1 MNIRKIIREELNTLS
16 DSFYL
21 IVSDDENFIYGT
33 SKLGGKSFQPVGDF
47 NAEAILRSRY
57 NSENEALDQ
66 ISWNKHYENDSK
78 IGGSLTTAGK
88 IANNFL
94 KYNPKIVPVDFILNK
109 RDQNFPM
116 MESEMDDFGWVK
128 EVNPFQPG
136 KFFDED
142 DICFESNNTC
152 KVNINKDD
160 ITFVIN
166 WDDWV
171 NWTELD
177 DDSTWYVEPLLYHG
191 TDYAGGGDYYEFD
204 SDEFNYSGYHI
215 TNPQKERF
223 QKILDFT
230 TKGKEKIGD
239 FINNDNMWGLEEAL
253 RYPRLIDLLE
263 NLSSDYLNE
272 LGYTVQ
278 KNRWLSLGV
287 VMEDSIKKSGA
298 DWDLY
303 GGNLKI
309 SVPMEVVWKWYGSG
323 VENLSDLLIKV
334 SEPITDQAWYD
345 WFYEE
350 WDTSGAE
357 VEEYFDQFLDKAE
370 EFLEESDEIEE
381 MGKKLNVLDSLN
393 MKKINSGWSM
403 LGNQY
408 KRVNSN
414 DTIWYIKV
422 DNDFEKAELELYH
435 KNDNRYST
443 KPKRVF
449 KIPFEKLPQYI
460 NQYSLKL
467 ESTK

>member
-1 MNIRKIIREELNTLS
+1 MNIIKIILEEIDNFDWVREVTPYQSGEHFS
-16 DSFYL
+16 
-21 IVSDDENFIYGT
+21 
-33 SKLGGKSFQPVGDF
+33 
-47 NAEAILRSRY
+47 
-57 NSENEALDQ
+57 
-66 ISWNKHYENDSK
+66 
-78 IGGSLTTAGK
+78 
-88 IANNFL
+88 
-94 KYNPKIVPVDFILNK
+94 
-109 RDQNFPM
+109 
-116 MESEMDDFGWVK
+116 
-128 EVNPFQPG
+128 
-136 KFFDED
+136 ED
-142 DICFESNNTC
+142 DICFESNNTY

-177 DDSTWYVEPLLYHG
+177 DDSTWYVESLLYHG
-191 TDYAGGGDYYEFD
+191 TDYNGGGDYYEFD

-239 FINNDNMWGLEEAL
+239 FINNDDMWGLEEAL

-272 LGYTVQ
+272 LGYAVE

-303 GGNLKI
+303 GGNLEI
-309 SVPMEVVWKWYGSG
+309 SVLMEVVWKWYGSG

-345 WFYEE
+345 WFYEDL
-350 WDTSGAE
+350 DTSGAE

-381 MGKKLNVLDSLN
+381 MDKKLNVLDSLN

-403 LGNQY
+403 WGNQY

-435 KNDNRYST
+435 KNDNSYSA